1 MKRLND
7 KLESYYNQDKIKG
20 RLNKV
25 YYHGFECYMNENI
38 TLSELLE
45 LIQDN
50 GLVCYLCEQPVSI
63 CCKSYNGKQLTLDR
77 IDNSRNHA
85 ADNVKLCCFTC
96 NMLRSN
102 KYTSKQFKNIFF

>member
-7 KLESYYNQDKIKG
+7 KLESYYQQDKIKG

-25 YYHGFECYMNENI
+25 FYHGLECYVNINI
-38 TLSELLE
+38 TLLE
-45 LIQDN
+45 LIHLIHKDK
-50 GLVCYLCEQPVSI
+50 LVCYLCNQPVHI
-63 CCKSYNGKQLTLDR
+63 CTKSYSGKQLTLDR

-85 ADNVKLCCFTC
+85 ADNVRICCFTC

-102 KYTSKQFKNIFF
+102 NYSSKQFKNTFF